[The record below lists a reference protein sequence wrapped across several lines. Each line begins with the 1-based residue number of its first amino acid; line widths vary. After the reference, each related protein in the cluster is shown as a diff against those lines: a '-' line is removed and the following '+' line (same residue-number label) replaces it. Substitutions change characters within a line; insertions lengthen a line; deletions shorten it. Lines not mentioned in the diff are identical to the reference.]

1 MTIEN
6 DIQTVV
12 QQRNINGDIIKAR
25 ARMQDAR
32 MELERVLAELDVI
45 KDAGTI
51 QQAPADLQ
59 AALVNGYKAISDA
72 KDSLNTGDIKTLLDY
87 GD

>member
-12 QQRNINGDIIKAR
+12 TQRNLNSDIIKAR

-32 MELERVLAELDVI
+32 MTLQTVLGVLDEI

-51 QQAPADLQ
+51 NEAPADLK
-59 AALVNGYKAISDA
+59 AALVDGYNAISNA
-72 KDSLNTGDIKTLLDY
+72 ASSLDTGDIKTLLDY
-87 GD
+87 GA